1 MKRLICTYG
10 DKGGVGKSTIARA
23 LGEVLIAADKR
34 PLLVDAD
41 PTVGH
46 LVGYLGV
53 RGDDGWPVI
62 PQPPTGVRTYAL
74 HGSAD
79 DRVEFGAILEAGRDL
94 IVVDLPAA
102 SATLLRQVEA
112 DYGLFGLAH
121 QMGYDVTL
129 IAALTPDAAS
139 MLAVADAAELD
150 PDATII
156 AARNLAFGESRHFLV
171 WDGSESEGVGPARG
185 KEIIARRGAE
195 IEVPRLDPATVALL
209 GTHRLTYH
217 EAIASPRLILPRR
230 QQVARWLSQ
239 VQGEFERVGTALG
252 FGGRAKRGAA

>member
-10 DKGGVGKSTIARA
+10 DKGGVGKSTVARA
-23 LGEVLIAADKR
+23 LSELLIAADRK
-34 PLLVDAD
+34 PLLVDCD

-62 PQPPTGVRTYAL
+62 PQPPKGVRTYAL

-102 SATLLRQVEA
+102 SATLLRAVEH
-112 DYGLFGLAH
+112 DYGLFALAH
-121 QMGYDVTL
+121 QQGYDVTFVTT
-129 IAALTPDAAS
+129 LTPDSSS
-139 MLAVADAAELD
+139 MLAVSDAAELD
-150 PDATII
+150 PYATII
-156 AARNLAFGESRHFLV
+156 ATKNLAFGEARHFLV
-171 WDGSESEGVGPARG
+171 WDGSESEHIEPAHG
-185 KEIIARRGAE
+185 KTIVQERGAE
-195 IEVPRLDPATVALL
+195 IEIPRLDPATVALL

-217 EAIASPRLILPRR
+217 EAISSPKLILPRR
-230 QQVARWLSQ
+230 QQVARWLST
-239 VQGEFERVGTALG
+239 VKAEFERVGPTLG
-252 FGGRAKRGAA
+252 FGTSKKGRVA